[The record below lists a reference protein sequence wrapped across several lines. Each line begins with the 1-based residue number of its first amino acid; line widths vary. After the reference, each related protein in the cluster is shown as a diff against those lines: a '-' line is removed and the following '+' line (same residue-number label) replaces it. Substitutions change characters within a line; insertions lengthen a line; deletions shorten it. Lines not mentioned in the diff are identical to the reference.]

1 MAGKKTVGSIKQ
13 ELLQKAR
20 EAALCA
26 IKTYNDPLITFKTEA
41 FIVLM
46 VVGWTY
52 LLHAY
57 YRGQGIDYRYFKQ
70 KGQRRHFDRTKQGA
84 FKYWELDRCLTDEH
98 CPVDTATKQNL
109 QFLIGL
115 RHEIEHQMSPNIDN
129 FLSGRYQACAMNF
142 NHYAKQLFGEGHALN
157 EYLTYSIQLA
167 ALNENQL
174 FAASKPAIPKNLRSY
189 IEAFDAEI
197 PEEQFND
204 SRFAY
209 RLLFTKKLVN
219 KPGQADCVVEFIDP
233 NSELAKEIDKQYWVK
248 KEVEKQKFRP
258 SNVVARVQE
267 AGYSKFRVNPEH
279 VDMWKAE
286 DAKNQAKG
294 FGVEVAGQWYWYD
307 RWVKRCIEL
316 CEAAGNKYK

>member
-1 MAGKKTVGSIKQ
+1 MAGKKTVASIKL

-26 IKTYNDPLITFKTEA
+26 IKTYNDPLITFKSEA

-46 VVGWTY
+46 VVAWTY
-52 LLHAY
+52 LLHAH
-57 YRGQGIDYRYFKQ
+57 YRHQGIEYRYFKQ
-70 KGQRRHFDRTKQGA
+70 KGQRKRFDRTKLGA
-84 FKYWELDRCLTDEH
+84 YKYWGLEDCLGNAQ
-98 CPVDTATKQNL
+98 CPVDDATKKNL
-109 QFLIGL
+109 LFLLGL

-142 NHYAKQLFGEGHALN
+142 NHYARELFGDGHALD

-167 ALNENQL
+167 GLSGEQL
-174 FAASKPAIPKNLRSY
+174 ATPAIPKNIRGF
-189 IEAFDAEI
+189 IEAFDAGM

-209 RLLFTKKLVN
+209 RLLFTKKLAN

-233 NSELAKEIDKQYWVK
+233 NSDLAKEIDKQYWVK
-248 KEVEKQKFRP
+248 KEVEKQKYRP
-258 SNVVARVQE
+258 AGVVARVQE
-267 AGYSKFRVNPEH
+267 AGFSKFRVNPEH
-279 VDMWKAE
+279 VAMWKAE
-286 DAKNQAKG
+286 DARNPAKG
-294 FGVEVAGQWYWYD
+294 YGAEVAGQWYWYE

-316 CEAAGNKYK
+316 CTAAGEKYK

>member
-1 MAGKKTVGSIKQ
+1 MAGKKTVASVKL

-26 IKTYNDPLITFKTEA
+26 IKTYNDPLVTFKTET

-46 VVGWTY
+46 VVAWTY

-57 YRGQGIDYRYFKQ
+57 YRSQGIEYRYFKQ
-70 KGQRRHFDRTKQGA
+70 KGQRKSFDKTKLGA
-84 FKYWELDRCLTDEH
+84 FKYWGLEDCLSNAQ
-98 CPVDTATKQNL
+98 CPVDDATKKNL
-109 QFLIGL
+109 MFLLGL
-115 RHEIEHQMSPNIDN
+115 RHEIEHQMSPNIDSY
-129 FLSGRYQACAMNF
+129 LSGRYQACAMNY
-142 NHYAKQLFGEGHALN
+142 NHYARKLFGDGYALD

-167 ALNENQL
+167 GLTGEQL
-174 FAASKPAIPKNLRSY
+174 AAPAIPKNVRGF
-189 IEAFDAEI
+189 IEAFDGGM

-204 SRFAY
+204 SRFSY

-219 KPGQADCVVEFIDP
+219 KPGQADSVVEFIDP
-233 NSELAKEIDKQYWVK
+233 DSELAKEIDKQYWVK

-258 SNVVARVQE
+258 VGVVDRVKE

-279 VDMWKAE
+279 VAMWKAE
-286 DAKNQAKG
+286 DAKNPTKG
-294 FGVEVAGQWYWYD
+294 YGVEVAGQWYWYE

-316 CEAAGNKYK
+316 CAVAGNTYK